1 MKTTKKLLMGTLL
14 AVLLGSLAS
23 CILVDRPGGGRYDNG
38 RTDNCHYRYCR

>member
-23 CILVDRPGGGRYDNG
+23 CILVDRPGRGHYDYDHH
-38 RTDNCHYRYCR
+38 DNCHSRYCR